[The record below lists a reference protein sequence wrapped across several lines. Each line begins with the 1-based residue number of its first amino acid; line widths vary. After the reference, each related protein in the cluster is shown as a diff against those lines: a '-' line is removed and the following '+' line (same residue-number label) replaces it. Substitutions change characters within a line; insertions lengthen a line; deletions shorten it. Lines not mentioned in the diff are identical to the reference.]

1 MSCTI
6 LSNMIYII
14 APHFFKRYSFTF
26 EGERE
31 FVEGYYG
38 KCFSNVEERVINR
51 INIRP
56 SLGEYIGWA
65 FYLH

>member
-14 APHFFKRYSFTF
+14 APHFFKRYSYTF
-26 EGERE
+26 EGGRK

-38 KCFSNVEERVINR
+38 KGFSNVEERVIYRVRNLPR
-51 INIRP
+51 TMKILSIT
-56 SLGEYIGWA
+56 SLQ
-65 FYLH
+65 